1 MFFHSIDLPVATLL
15 RNISTGMHTTLDAQ
29 TPSKI
34 IYLIDG
40 QPVRSSS
47 VESNGRFDSGDMVN
61 PFISSLKAKDFIE

>member
-1 MFFHSIDLPVATLL
+1 
-15 RNISTGMHTTLDAQ
+15 MHTTLDAQ

-47 VESNGRFDSGDMVN
+47 VESNDRFDSGDMVN
-61 PFISSLKAKDFIE
+61 PFISSLKAKYFIE